1 MGWAAGFRAGSQMG
15 ADILD
20 TYRAAKKNREMKE
33 IEAGIQQQRDDAT
46 AEQQT
51 QQANIQ
57 VMAGQQ
63 PGQAQQQQ
71 LARNV
76 GLAPAINPQQSMV
89 APPGQQLAGRA
100 TNVPAMGQ
108 MSPVGSEAM
117 GLGPAAKGPM
127 SEAMEERE
135 RARQLRSLGYTDEAN
150 QALDRS
156 LQLQAI
162 DEERR
167 RFELTEARAMRG
179 EQRQDKRLGFE
190 ETRLGFDEAREE
202 RAQEL
207 FNQQTELFGYQI
219 ADLQRQDE
227 LRKTID
233 GFAGMTA
240 NEIITSPEYQ
250 DLSLSDKKVVAG
262 MSAEVTSSELEASNA
277 FIKQQ
282 LSAIKTDEDLLNF
295 VNQDESITAGTRYD
309 VKVGEDGKVTLQYQT
324 DGGEAIGRPV
334 PFETEKQAINYLRQL
349 VQDPGTAAVYY
360 ETVFQGMQQKA
371 ATAAANAE
379 DNRQFALEQ
388 ITDLQ
393 TEFLEPTGVWAQMR
407 RTDPEQ
413 FRKVKE
419 SVFAP
424 FKNYLSPA
432 QFEELTEQLPDP
444 QSTAGEGNLGESIA
458 EGLSSA
464 TAEGTVFDTAVGVP
478 ARAVA
483 DATKRNIINPV
494 SQLVSDA
501 GSRQRVAGRLRNQG
515 SKLDD
520 IATDDLLATLDLYDP
535 GTRENRL
542 IRAELARRQYAANN
556 VGMASGLGA

>member
-1 MGWAAGFRAGSQMG
+1 MGWAAGFRAGSELG
-15 ADILD
+15 GEILD
-20 TYRAAKKNREMKE
+20 TYRAARKNREMKE

-46 AEQQT
+46 AEQET

-156 LQLQAI
+156 LNLEQIEYQR
-162 DEERR
+162 ERD
-167 RFELTEARAMRG
+167 TIADARA
-179 EQRQDKRLGFE
+179 DKRLGFE
-190 ETRLGFDEAREE
+190 ETRLGFEGERLGFERGREE
-202 RAQEL
+202 RAKKL
-207 FNQQTELFGYQI
+207 FEQQTEVFGYQI
-219 ADLQRQDE
+219 ADLERKDE
-227 LRKTID
+227 LRKTIES
-233 GFAGMTA
+233 FAGMSA
-240 NEIITSPEYQ
+240 NEIITSPKYQ

-277 FIKQQ
+277 YIKQQ
-282 LSAIKTDEDLLNF
+282 LSALRTDQAVLDF
-295 VNQDESITAGTRYD
+295 VNQDESITAGTSYNL
-309 VKVGEDGKVTLQYQT
+309 VENEDGSVSLQYQT
-324 DGGEAIGRPV
+324 DGGEAIGQARD
-334 PFETEKQAINYLRQL
+334 FETESQAINYLRNL
-349 VQDPGTAAVYY
+349 VTDPGTAAVYY

-371 ATAAANAE
+371 AVAAANAE

-393 TEFLEPTGVWAQMR
+393 TEFLDPDGVWAQMR

-483 DATKRNIINPV
+483 DATTRNIINPV

-501 GSRQRVAGRLRNQG
+501 GSRSRVGARLRNQG

-520 IATDDLLATLDLYDP
+520 IATDDLLATLDLYEP
-535 GTRENRL
+535 GTRQDRL
-542 IRAELARRQYAANN
+542 IRAELARRQYAAN
-556 VGMASGLGA
+556 MSTASGLGA